1 MDTVVITYNIPDQA
15 KAGDDKVLCLD
26 HTFLN
31 ANVPAPGRGVGTWTR
46 LQGEG
51 EFVDSTNAKS
61 EVTGLA
67 YGENIFRWSINYAG
81 CITEDDVT
89 IYSQKAEPYAG
100 ENDITY
106 EPTYHL
112 NAGNPGRL
120 SGHWTVLGN
129 QPDIVFD
136 DPTDFRTHVSGLS
149 RGVNT
154 FRWVIQTEDCEAYDE
169 VSITYKVVPVASF
182 EPDYYDGC
190 FPLTVRFTDKS
201 EGATKFVWDF
211 GDGTTSTIRNPQHTF
226 QLPGNYEVRLQ
237 VPGPDGL
244 TGDTS
249 VFITVYDHPVAS
261 FEAAPM
267 LVYLGTDVST
277 TDPVHF
283 INRSI
288 GAEEFLWSF
297 GDGHTSPEKNPQYV
311 YKNEGFYTVTLSV
324 WNEHGCQADTI
335 KENFIEA
342 RRGGFIEFPNT
353 FAPRAD
359 NGGINTMFGVNANFR
374 PQYQDVE
381 TFKMQIFNRWGQLMF
396 ETTDINVGWDGTFN
410 GTIAPEGLYTWV
422 SKGRFVSGKEYTKT
436 GQVLI
441 LK

>member
-1 MDTVVITYNIPDQA
+1 
-15 KAGDDKVLCLD
+15 
-26 HTFLN
+26 
-31 ANVPAPGRGVGTWTR
+31 
-46 LQGEG
+46 
-51 EFVDSTNAKS
+51 
-61 EVTGLA
+61 
-67 YGENIFRWSINYAG
+67 
-81 CITEDDVT
+81 
-89 IYSQKAEPYAG
+89 
-100 ENDITY
+100 
-106 EPTYHL
+106 
-112 NAGNPGRL
+112 
-120 SGHWTVLGN
+120 
-129 QPDIVFD
+129 
-136 DPTDFRTHVSGLS
+136 
-149 RGVNT
+149 
-154 FRWVIQTEDCEAYDE
+154 
-169 VSITYKVVPVASF
+169 
-182 EPDYYDGC
+182 
-190 FPLTVRFTDKS
+190 
-201 EGATKFVWDF
+201 
-211 GDGTTSTIRNPQHTF
+211 
-226 QLPGNYEVRLQ
+226 
-237 VPGPDGL
+237 L